1 MYDTYD
7 FYNSTLGLDDYG
19 VSSSDILSSS
29 GLSSDVL
36 SSSNVSTSAASILGA
51 VIVAYLF
58 ILVIALIF
66 ALLKYIGAWKTFK
79 KAGVDG
85 WEALI
90 PVHNLIVE
98 FQLAG
103 LKTYWYFLL
112 LVPIANIIILCWKDI
127 ELAKA
132 YGKSAGFGIGLF
144 LLGPIFYLILGLGKA
159 EYVGPTSS
167 NSNNSGTTG
176 GTATQT
182 STTAT
187 NTQPVQESLFD
198 NNANT
203 NANINNDQGTNNNQ

>member
-1 MYDTYD
+1 MYNTYD
-7 FYNSTLGLDDYG
+7 MYSSPLDYDSLISSSSSLSSSD
-19 VSSSDILSSS
+19 VSSSA
-29 GLSSDVL
+29 V
-36 SSSNVSTSAASILGA
+36 ASVLGA
-51 VIVAYLF
+51 IFIAYLF
-58 ILVIALIF
+58 ILVIALIC
-66 ALLKYIGAWKTFK
+66 AILKYIGAWKAFK

-98 FQLAG
+98 FKLAG

-112 LVPIANIIILCWKDI
+112 FIPIANIIILCWKDI
-127 ELAKA
+127 EFAKA

-159 EYVGPTSS
+159 EYIGPA
-167 NSNNSGTTG
+167 SNNTNSSGTTG

-182 STTAT
+182 PPTTT

-198 NNANT
+198 NTPNANT
-203 NANINNDQGTNNNQ
+203 NNDQGTNINQ